1 MTQATQATQRRLT
14 GKVALVT
21 GASSGIGEATAR
33 ALALEG
39 AAVALVARRADR
51 LEQLAADIRAQGGQA
66 HVCALDLAQPGQ
78 AQVAAQQTAAALGRL
93 DILVNNAGLML
104 LGPVTG
110 ADLSDWERMLD
121 LNVRALMTLTHA
133 ALAIMT
139 PQRSGHIVN
148 VSSVSGRGA
157 SPTSAGYSAT
167 KWAVGGFSEGLRQE
181 VRLSGIR
188 VTVIEPGVVATEL
201 TGHITHTQTR
211 ETYESRVST
220 MTPLE
225 AEDIA
230 AAVVYA
236 VTQPQRVNVNEIL
249 IRPLDQG

>member
-1 MTQATQATQRRLT
+1 MTRSHSELKLS

-33 ALALEG
+33 ALDAEG
-39 AAVALVARRADR
+39 AAVVLVARRRER
-51 LEQLAADIRAQGGQA
+51 LDALAEELRRDGGQA
-66 HVCALDLAQPGQ
+66 SVIVADLSDPAQARAAVTQ
-78 AQVAAQQTAAALGRL
+78 AVTTHGRL

-104 LGPVTG
+104 LGPV
-110 ADLSDWERMLD
+110 ADADPTDWQRMMD
-121 LNVRALMTLTHA
+121 LNVLALMHCTQA
-133 ALAIMT
+133 AVQAMT
-139 PQRSGHIVN
+139 PQGTGHIVN
-148 VSSVSGRGA
+148 ISSVSGRGA
-157 SPTSAGYSAT
+157 GPTSAGYSAT

-181 VRLSGIR
+181 VRLLGLR

-201 TGHITHTQTR
+201 TDHITHTATKDA
-211 ETYESRVST
+211 YEGRIKQ

-225 AEDIA
+225 PEDIA

-236 VTQPQRVNVNEIL
+236 TTQPPRVNVNEIL

>member
-1 MTQATQATQRRLT
+1 MSRASTPLRLS
-14 GKVALVT
+14 GKVAVVT

-33 ALALEG
+33 ALDAEG
-39 AAVALVARRADR
+39 AAVVLVARRQDR
-51 LEQLAADIRAQGGQA
+51 LDALAEAIRHEGGQA
-66 HVCALDLAQPGQ
+66 HV
-78 AQVAAQQTAAALGRL
+78 VAADLSDPAQARDAVAQAVSAFGRL

-104 LGPVTG
+104 LGPV
-110 ADLSDWERMLD
+110 ADADPTDWHRMMD
-121 LNVRALMTLTHA
+121 LNVLTLMHA
-133 ALAIMT
+133 TQAAVQAM
-139 PQRSGHIVN
+139 QGQGSGHIVN
-148 VSSVSGRGA
+148 ISSVSGRGA
-157 SPTSAGYSAT
+157 GPTSAGYSAT

-181 VRLSGIR
+181 VRLLGIR

-201 TGHITHTQTR
+201 TDHITHTATKDA
-211 ETYESRVST
+211 YEGRIKQ

-236 VTQPQRVNVNEIL
+236 TTQPQRVNVNEIL